1 MINNKLF
8 EGVGIDGPAG
18 AGKSTIAKTLAKNL
32 DYLFVDTGAMYRAV
46 TFAAMQK
53 GVALEDEAAMGEV
66 ARIIKISFDTT
77 GTKVFID
84 GEDVSKE
91 IRTPELTVNIKFAAR
106 APEVRDELVRQQ
118 QVIAQTRP
126 VVMEGRDIT
135 TVVLKNA
142 KWKFYLDASVECRAI
157 RRQKDLAGKGI
168 DEDIEKIKRDIE
180 ERDRSDFERKV
191 GPLMRTDEQIYVDT
205 SNMSQSEVVAH
216 IEEII
221 KNG

>member
-1 MINNKLF
+1 MTNDKLF

-32 DYLFVDTGAMYRAV
+32 GYLFVDTGAMYRAV
-46 TFAAMQK
+46 TLAAMRK
-53 GVALEDEAAMGEV
+53 GVTLEDEPAMGKI
-66 ARIIKISFDTT
+66 ARKIKINFDQT
-77 GTKVFID
+77 GTKVFVD
-84 GEDVSKE
+84 GEDVSEE
-91 IRTPELTVNIKFAAR
+91 IRKPELTANIKFAAR
-106 APEVRDELVRQQ
+106 APEVREELVRQQ
-118 QVIAQTRP
+118 QAIAQTQP

-142 KWKFYLDASVECRAI
+142 RWKFYLDASVECRAL

-168 DEDIEKIKRDIE
+168 EEGLEKISKDIK
-180 ERDRSDFERKV
+180 ERDRSDFERRV
-191 GPLMRTDEQIYVDT
+191 GPLMRTDDQIYVDT
-205 SNMSQSEVVAH
+205 SDMSQQEVVAH